1 MIPGNCEI
9 WHEDLSALFSQ
20 GARPAIRESATTMT
34 RTNNRQK
41 RVGTLRTLAAILLC
55 CSSAASGQTL
65 LGSRATMERQNEAAV
80 NYGYSFMQTS
90 GEVMKHVE
98 QGYLVKVAPNRYMD
112 LHNVSFPYARSQV
125 KLFIDRLSTQY
136 HGNCGEKL
144 TVTSLTRP
152 INKQPANASQASVHP
167 TGMAVDLRIPPR
179 GNCRSWL
186 ESTLLSLE
194 KTGVL
199 DVTRERN
206 PPHYHVAVFT
216 EDYASYVAGVDS
228 GNQSQGR
235 PASEYTVRRGDS
247 LSVIATRTNTTIQA
261 LRSANGLRGDM
272 IRAGQKLQIP
282 GTSPAATQS
291 VQQVAAAA
299 EPAVPRQVAAVSE
312 VTHQVRRGET
322 LWRIASRYGT
332 SVNRIRSE
340 NGLANDLLQVG
351 QVLRLSQVSN
361 TP

>member
-1 MIPGNCEI
+1 M
-9 WHEDLSALFSQ
+9 HKLV
-20 GARPAIRESATTMT
+20 
-34 RTNNRQK
+34 RT
-41 RVGTLRTLAAILLC
+41 VGTLAKLAAVLLC
-55 CSSAASGQTL
+55 CSSVAQAQTL
-65 LGSRATMERQNEAAV
+65 LGSRATMERQNLAAV

-90 GEVMKHVE
+90 GEVMKHVD
-98 QGYLVKVAPNRYMD
+98 QGHLVRVSATRHMD
-112 LHNVSFPYARSQV
+112 LHQVSFPYARSQV

-136 HGNCGEKL
+136 HSACGDKL

-179 GNCRSWL
+179 GKCRTWL

-228 GNQSQGR
+228 EAAGQGR
-235 PASEYTVRRGDS
+235 AASEYTVRRGDS
-247 LSVIATRTNTTIQA
+247 LSIIAKRTDTTIQA
-261 LRSANGLRGDM
+261 LRAANGLRGDL
-272 IRAGQKLQIP
+272 IVAGQKLQIP
-282 GTSPAATQS
+282 GAPAAAPAQ
-291 VQQVAAAA
+291 VMQVANVAVA
-299 EPAVPRQVAAVSE
+299 EPAPARQQIAAVSQ

-332 SVNRIRSE
+332 SVNNIRAE
-340 NGLANDLLQVG
+340 NGLANDVLQVG
-351 QVLRLSQVSN
+351 QVLRLSTVQN